1 MNKNEQ
7 SLYKNRALIHIS
19 GHGTLTQ
26 RKLYNILLSV
36 AYRDLKE
43 KDVFTV
49 NLSKIIDLLGY
60 EKKGVN
66 YPRLQQDIIALIKI
80 VVQWNIVGMKEE
92 DYSWGA
98 TALLGSCEISKG
110 VVEFSYSSS
119 LRKKLI
125 ENKSYA
131 KINLLVQ
138 NKFKSKFSLL
148 LYELVADYYR
158 EKDNKGETPFIPVS
172 ELRTFFGLEKN
183 EYSEFMIFNRDVI
196 KKSVKEVSEKS
207 DLQIS
212 VESKKDSKT
221 ITHLKFKI
229 LKSENSG
236 FEEVSKSIPKNQEL
250 NFETSKITKDLLS
263 FGVGKEK
270 IADWSRDYS
279 DEYIQSKLNLVLE
292 KLKQGKIKTS
302 PAGFLVKA
310 IETNFED
317 KNISISDLLEQDAL
331 EARKINPETI
341 LVDPVSFGTKKDFE
355 AHIEQL
361 KGQYFE
367 PKWLSSEYEIALENW
382 NNVNHYN

>member
-1 MNKNEQ
+1 MSKNEQ

-19 GHGTLTQ
+19 GQGTLTQ

-36 AYRDLKE
+36 AYKDLKE

-80 VVQWNIVGMKEE
+80 VVQWNIVGIKEE
-92 DYSWGA
+92 DYTWGV

-110 VVEFSYSSS
+110 IVEFSYSSG

-158 EKDNKGETPFIPVS
+158 EKDKKGETPFIPVS
-172 ELRTFFGLEKN
+172 ELRAFFGLEKN

-212 VESKKDSKT
+212 V
-221 ITHLKFKI
+221 
-229 LKSENSG
+229 
-236 FEEVSKSIPKNQEL
+236 
-250 NFETSKITKDLLS
+250 
-263 FGVGKEK
+263 
-270 IADWSRDYS
+270 
-279 DEYIQSKLNLVLE
+279 
-292 KLKQGKIKTS
+292 
-302 PAGFLVKA
+302 
-310 IETNFED
+310 
-317 KNISISDLLEQDAL
+317 
-331 EARKINPETI
+331 
-341 LVDPVSFGTKKDFE
+341 
-355 AHIEQL
+355 
-361 KGQYFE
+361 
-367 PKWLSSEYEIALENW
+367 
-382 NNVNHYN
+382 